1 MEYVKKQA
9 FGGIRTCE
17 KDEATHV
24 LQNVSEYSEMIEI
37 AAMYRD
43 SSLTAQKK
51 EKRIKEKYADLQS
64 ETAQLREDNVLLRN
78 QIAMSSQET
87 KRINELEKKKEEL
100 SGRIAELE
108 VEVDQERNLNKNLLR
123 ISRERA
129 NADRRITPKKQHDG
143 YLVIESREWRERRP
157 DKRYVRTWR
166 SIVQTPF
173 DASMESDVAEK
184 QIFNGLTKS
193 VLKSLGCDKYV
204 LPEDNGVIPD
214 DDDNVLYAWRFN
226 ADYRAG
232 YWCVLIYTTQPLIVP
247 PERRVR
253 YFFGSN
259 KKS

>member
-1 MEYVKKQA
+1 M
-9 FGGIRTCE
+9 T
-17 KDEATHV
+17 
-24 LQNVSEYSEMIEI
+24 
-37 AAMYRD
+37 
-43 SSLTAQKK
+43 
-51 EKRIKEKYADLQS
+51 
-64 ETAQLREDNVLLRN
+64 DNVGK
-78 QIAMSSQET
+78 S
-87 KRINELEKKKEEL
+87 
-100 SGRIAELE
+100 
-108 VEVDQERNLNKNLLR
+108 
-123 ISRERA
+123 
-129 NADRRITPKKQHDG
+129 PKKQHDG

-253 YFFGSN
+253 YSSGQTKN
-259 KKS
+259 HN

>member
-1 MEYVKKQA
+1 
-9 FGGIRTCE
+9 
-17 KDEATHV
+17 
-24 LQNVSEYSEMIEI
+24 
-37 AAMYRD
+37 
-43 SSLTAQKK
+43 
-51 EKRIKEKYADLQS
+51 
-64 ETAQLREDNVLLRN
+64 
-78 QIAMSSQET
+78 MSSQET

-253 YFFGSN
+253 YSSGQTKN
-259 KKS
+259 HN